1 MTDIAIIGGGPA
13 AISAA
18 LTVRQR
24 NRSVVVISGDPTASH
39 LAKAE
44 KIDNYP
50 GMVGM
55 NGMDML
61 STMTAQAEEK
71 GVWFMHGT
79 ATSVMP
85 FGESFGIAVGSE
97 FVEAGAVIIACGI
110 SMGRPYPGETEYLGR
125 GVSYCATCDG
135 MLYRNKKVAVIGLCA
150 DAPEEAGF
158 LRGIGCDVEYFD
170 RSRAKSYEIRGEQS
184 VTQLVADG
192 MAYDVDGVF
201 ILRSGVA
208 PAQLMQ
214 GLELSGSAIAVD
226 RSMATSVPG
235 VFAAGDCTGAP
246 YQLGKAV
253 GEGNVAALSAVK
265 YLDTVEKG

>member
-18 LTVRQR
+18 LTARQR
-24 NRSVVVISGDPTASH
+24 NMSVVVISGDPSASH

-50 GMVGM
+50 GMP
-55 NGMDML
+55 DMSGREML
-61 STMTAQAEEK
+61 DIMTAQAEEK

-85 FGESFGIAVGSE
+85 FGDSFGIAVGND
-97 FVEAGAVIIACGI
+97 FMEAEAVIIASGV
-110 SMGRPYPGETEYLGR
+110 SMGRPYPGEEAYLGR

-135 MLYRNKKVAVIGLCA
+135 MLYRDRPIAVIGLCA
-150 DAPEEAGF
+150 DAPEEAEF
-158 LRGIGCDVEYFD
+158 LRGIGCKVEYFD
-170 RSRAKSYEIRGEQS
+170 RTRAKSYEIRGKDT
-184 VTQLVADG
+184 VTSLIADG
-192 MAYDVDGVF
+192 TAYAVDGVF

-208 PAQLMQ
+208 PAQLLQ
-214 GLELSGSAIAVD
+214 GLEIRNGAIVTD

-235 VFAAGDCTGAP
+235 VFAAGDCTGVP
-246 YQLGKAV
+246 YQLPKAV

-265 YLDTVEKG
+265 FLDSKE